1 MSTQQVLAV
10 APRASVKGPLQP
22 SGHSHLRGSDFKW
35 AIAFL
40 APYATVFLG
49 LRRVSVRVCAM
60 DGEQALALCRSNGGS
75 IVCTE
80 RGQYS
85 GFRWC
90 RGERKDILGL
100 AVVRLLHAPAV
111 VDQSFVGCLC
121 FALGYCDGTSLHL
134 VSLDASRGPRLGR

>member
-60 DGEQALALCRSNGGS
+60 DGEQALALCRS
-75 IVCTE
+75 
-80 RGQYS
+80 
-85 GFRWC
+85 
-90 RGERKDILGL
+90 LG
-100 AVVRLLHAPAV
+100 P
-111 VDQSFVGCLC
+111 
-121 FALGYCDGTSLHL
+121 
-134 VSLDASRGPRLGR
+134 GPRCSGMDRGHVGRRQIDPGVKGRPTIERI